1 MGTPAL
7 WIFFNVS
14 VVAMLAVDLFIF
26 NRDAHKIS
34 LREATIWSVVWV
46 ALSLTFN
53 YWILYTHGATPAIE
67 FFTGYL
73 IEKSLSMDNVFVF
86 LLVFRAFGVA
96 PKFQHRVLFWGVLG
110 ALVMRGLMIAVGTA
124 LVHRFEWVLYLFG
137 AFLVYAGVRML
148 LLGQKDLHPERNP
161 VLHWA
166 RRVFPMHE
174 THDEPRFFVTRNG
187 RRAITPLFL
196 ALVAVESTDLLFA
209 VDSVPAVFGITRDPF
224 IVYSSNV
231 CAILGLRAFY
241 FLLAGVLPLFRYLDQ
256 GISSVLIFIGAKML
270 AEPWIHL
277 STFVSLVVVGGL
289 LVTAMIASIL
299 SARAAR
305 ARDA

>member
-7 WIFFNVS
+7 WIVFNIC

-26 NRDAHKIS
+26 NRNAHKIS
-34 LREATIWSVVWV
+34 LREAAIWSVVWV

-53 YWILYTHGATPAIE
+53 YWILYNHGPTPALE

-137 AFLVYAGVRML
+137 AFLVYAGGRML

-166 RRVFPMHE
+166 RRIFPMDE
-174 THDEPRFFVTRNG
+174 TNDEPRFFVTRDG

-196 ALVAVESTDLLFA
+196 ALVVVESTDLLFA
-209 VDSVPAVFGITRDPF
+209 LDSVPAVFGITRDPF

-277 STFVSLVVVGGL
+277 STFVSLVAVGGL
-289 LVTAMIASIL
+289 LSTAMIASIL